1 MMRDIEGQ
9 PWRRG
14 RNIKEPGG
22 KRGRREEEV
31 GRRHRGEE
39 KEMVMR
45 LEGLPPGIEEEWKIS
60 IVGDCWG
67 AAVSTR
73 PTSQAPVRGGAIF
86 SPVGARLP
94 VAGALPLPPS
104 A

>member
-1 MMRDIEGQ
+1 
-9 PWRRG
+9 
-14 RNIKEPGG
+14 
-22 KRGRREEEV
+22 
-31 GRRHRGEE
+31 
-39 KEMVMR
+39 MR

-60 IVGDCWG
+60 IVGDGWG

-94 VAGALPLPPS
+94 VARALPLPPS
-104 A
+104 ALRKPQVVMGSRNGAKPAAEASVVLGPHSPT